1 MGLTKAST
9 GARAQDR
16 FINETKT
23 QNLTAAL
30 MGNPNVG
37 KSTLFNSL
45 TGMHQHTG
53 NWPGKTVTG
62 AVGSCTYKNAEITLV
77 DLPGCYS
84 LLCHSAEEEVAR
96 DFVCSGDADVTVVV
110 CDATSFERNLIL
122 VLQTI
127 EVTENVIVC
136 VNLIDEAEKKGIK
149 IDKKILEESLGVPVV
164 TTSARSGKGVNKLLQ
179 QIMKI
184 QKGSNKI
191 KKKIIEDDEEKVKAT
206 VEKAQKIAQ
215 SCITYKN
222 ENYLMRDR
230 KIDGVLTGKYAFL
243 VMLLMLLCV
252 FWLTISGANS
262 VSGVLSQGLFKT
274 EEWLN
279 QALMSIHTPD
289 FLRELIVFGGYRML
303 IWVVSVMLPPMAI
316 FFPLFTLLE
325 DAGVLP
331 RIAFNL
337 DKCFKCCGA
346 CGKQAL
352 TMCMGIGCNAAGVVG
367 ARIIDSPRERL
378 IAIITNS
385 LVPCNGR
392 FPALISVISVF
403 LITGAGMFSK
413 SVLPAAIL
421 TVFIAL
427 SVGVTFVA
435 SKFLS
440 KAFLKGEPSSFAL
453 ELPPYRRPQIGRVIL
468 RSVFDRTLFVL
479 GRAVVS
485 AIPAG
490 LLLWLL
496 ANIHINGVSL
506 FSSFCAVL
514 EPVGSLMGLD
524 GVILAAFILGFPA
537 NETVVPIMIMGYL
550 SGTVLTDTV
559 SLAQLRNMLI
569 SSGWNIITAINTI
582 IFFLFHWPCAT
593 TMITIY
599 KETKSAKWTALSFV
613 LPTVIGVSLCILIN
627 LACNLLA

>member
-23 QNLTAAL
+23 ENLTVAL

-62 AVGSCTYKNAEITLV
+62 AVGSCTYKNAEVTLV

-96 DFVCSGDADVTVVV
+96 DFVSSGDADVTVVV

-179 QIMKI
+179 QITKI

-222 ENYLMRDR
+222 ENYLLRDR

-243 VMLLMLLCV
+243 VMLLMLLGV

-403 LITGAGMFSK
+403 LITGVGVFSK

-427 SVGVTFVA
+427 SVGMTFAA

-453 ELPPYRRPQIGRVIL
+453 ELPPYRRPQIGRVIV
-468 RSVFDRTLFVL
+468 RSIFDRTLFVL

-496 ANIHINGVSL
+496 ANIHIDGVSL

-514 EPVGSLMGLD
+514 EPVGNLMGLD

-559 SLAQLRNMLI
+559 SLAQLRDMLI
-569 SSGWNIITAINTI
+569 SSGWDIITAINTI

-599 KETKSAKWTALSFV
+599 KETKSAKWTALSFA
-613 LPTVIGVSLCILIN
+613 LPTVIGVLLCVVIN

>member
-9 GARAQDR
+9 GKCA
-16 FINETKT
+16 NERIIDTKKSGG
-23 QNLTAAL
+23 LVVAL

-37 KSTLFNSL
+37 KSTLFNYL

-62 AVGSCTYKNAEITLV
+62 AVGNCTYKDTDMTLV

-110 CDATSFERNLIL
+110 CDATALERNLIL
-122 VLQTI
+122 VLQTMKI
-127 EVTENVIVC
+127 TQNVIVC

-149 IDKKILEESLGVPVV
+149 INKKLLEESLGIPVV
-164 TTSARSGKGVNKLLQ
+164 TTSARDGKGVPKLLQ
-179 QIMKI
+179 QISKFP
-184 QKGSNKI
+184 KGSNI
-191 KKKIIEDDEEKVKAT
+191 TKKKMIEDNEDEVKAT
-206 VEKAQKIAQ
+206 VEKAQQIAAL
-215 SCITYKN
+215 SVTYKD
-222 ENYLMRDR
+222 ENYLLRDR
-230 KIDGVLTGKYAFL
+230 KIDNILTGRGAFL
-243 VMLLMLLCV
+243 IMLLMLLGI

-262 VSGVLSQGLFKT
+262 VSGVLSELLFKT

-279 QALMSIHTPD
+279 QGLMAINTPV
-289 FLRELIVFGGYRML
+289 FLRGLIVFGGYRML

-385 LVPCNGR
+385 LIPCNGR

-403 LITGAGMFSK
+403 LITGTGVVSQNI
-413 SVLPAAIL
+413 LPALYL
-421 TVFIAL
+421 TVVIVLATGMTL
-427 SVGVTFVA
+427 VA

-440 KAFLKGEPSSFAL
+440 ETILRGQASSFVL
-453 ELPPYRRPQIGRVIL
+453 ELPPYRRPQIGRVIV

-479 GRAVVS
+479 SRAVVS

-496 ANIHINGVSL
+496 ANISVDGVSL
-506 FSSFCAVL
+506 FSHICRIL
-514 EPVGSLMGLD
+514 QPIGSLMGLD
-524 GVILAAFILGFPA
+524 GIILAAFILGFPA

-559 SLAQLRNMLI
+559 SLSQLKDMLI
-569 SSGWNIITAINTI
+569 MNGWDTVTAVNVI

-593 TMITIY
+593 TMLTIY
-599 KETKSAKWTALSFV
+599 KETKSVRWTALSFA
-613 LPTVIGVSLCILIN
+613 LPTIIGVVLCVGIN

>member
-9 GARAQDR
+9 GKCA
-16 FINETKT
+16 NECIIDTKKADG
-23 QNLTAAL
+23 LVVAL

-37 KSTLFNSL
+37 KSTLFNYL

-62 AVGSCTYKNAEITLV
+62 AVGNCTYKDTDITLV

-84 LLCHSAEEEVAR
+84 LLCHSPEEEVAR

-110 CDATSFERNLIL
+110 CDATALERNLIL
-122 VLQTI
+122 VLQTMEI
-127 EVTENVIVC
+127 TQNVIVC

-149 IDKKILEESLGVPVV
+149 INKKFIEESLGVPVV
-164 TTSARSGKGVNKLLQ
+164 TTSARDGKGVTKLLQ
-179 QIMKI
+179 LI
-184 QKGSNKI
+184 SRI
-191 KKKIIEDDEEKVKAT
+191 KKSSNNTKTKAIEDNEDEVKVT
-206 VEKAQKIAQ
+206 VEKAQQIARE
-215 SCITYKN
+215 SVTYKD
-222 ENYLMRDR
+222 ENYLLRDR
-230 KIDGVLTGKYAFL
+230 RIDNILTGKGAFL
-243 VMLLMLLCV
+243 IMLIMLLGI

-262 VSGVLSQGLFKT
+262 LSSVLSELLFKT

-279 QALMSIHTPD
+279 QGLMAINTPQ

-352 TMCMGIGCNAAGVVG
+352 TMCMGLGCNAAGVVG

-403 LITGAGMFSK
+403 LITGAGVVSQNI
-413 SVLPAAIL
+413 LPALYL
-421 TVFIAL
+421 TVAIVLATGMTL
-427 SVGVTFVA
+427 VA
-435 SKFLS
+435 SNFLS
-440 KAFLKGEPSSFAL
+440 KTILRGEPSSFVL
-453 ELPPYRRPQIGRVIL
+453 ELPPYRRPQIGRVIV
-468 RSVFDRTLFVL
+468 RSIFDRTLFVL
-479 GRAVVS
+479 SRAIVS

-496 ANIHINGVSL
+496 ANINIDGASL
-506 FSSFCAVL
+506 FSHICRVL
-514 EPVGSLMGLD
+514 QPIGNLMGLD

-559 SLAQLRNMLI
+559 GLMELRGMLI
-569 SSGWNIITAINTI
+569 ANGWDVVTAVNVI

-593 TMITIY
+593 TMLTIY
-599 KETKSAKWTALSFV
+599 KETKSIKWTAISFV
-613 LPTVIGVSLCILIN
+613 LPTVVGVALCTLIN

>member
-1 MGLTKAST
+1 MGLTKTST
-9 GARAQDR
+9 GMSAQDR
-16 FINETKT
+16 FINTIKND
-23 QNLTAAL
+23 NLTVAL

-37 KSTLFNSL
+37 KSTLFNYL

-62 AVGSCTYKNAEITLV
+62 AVGNCTHKDQQITMV

-84 LLCHSAEEEVAR
+84 LLCHSPEEEVAR
-96 DFVCSGDADVTVVV
+96 DFVCSGDADVTVLV
-110 CDATSFERNLIL
+110 CDGTSFERNLIL
-122 VLQTI
+122 VLETL

-136 VNLIDEAEKKGIK
+136 INLIDEAEKKGIK
-149 IDKKILEESLGVPVV
+149 IDKKSLEENLGIPVV
-164 TTSARSGKGVNKLLQ
+164 MTSARSGKGINKLMHE
-179 QIMKI
+179 ISKVK
-184 QKGSNKI
+184 KGSNRI
-191 KKKIIEDDEEKVKAT
+191 KKKAIDDNEELVQET
-206 VEKAQKIAQ
+206 VEKAQEIAKK
-215 SCITYKN
+215 SITYKN
-222 ENYLMRDR
+222 ENYLLSDR
-230 KIDGVLTGKYAFL
+230 KIDRILTGKYAFL
-243 VMLLMLLCV
+243 VMVVMLLGV
-252 FWLTISGANS
+252 FWLTITGANS
-262 VSGVLSQGLFKT
+262 VSEVLSRGLFLT
-274 EEWLN
+274 ESWLN
-279 QALMSIHTPD
+279 QALLAIHTPQ

-303 IWVVSVMLPPMAI
+303 VWVVSVMFPPMAI

-367 ARIIDSPRERL
+367 ARIIDSKRERL

-403 LITGAGMFSK
+403 LITGAGIFSK
-413 SVLPAAIL
+413 NILPALFL
-421 TVFIAL
+421 TLVMAL
-427 SVGVTFVA
+427 SVGMTFLA

-440 KAFLKGEPSSFAL
+440 KTLLRGETSSFAL
-453 ELPPYRRPQIGRVIL
+453 ELPPYRMPQISKVIV

-479 GRAVVS
+479 SRAVIS

-496 ANIHINGVSL
+496 ANTHIGGESL
-506 FSSFCAVL
+506 FFLFCEFL
-514 EPVGSLMGLD
+514 KPLGNLMGLD

-537 NETVVPIMIMGYL
+537 NETVVPIIIMGYM
-550 SGTVLTDTV
+550 SGTVLQDFGSLTQLKDILV
-559 SLAQLRNMLI
+559 SN
-569 SSGWNIITAINTI
+569 GWSIVTAINTI

-599 KETKSAKWTALSFV
+599 KETKSAKWTALSFL
-613 LPTVIGVSLCILIN
+613 LPTVIGVVLCILIN
-627 LACNLLA
+627 LSCNLLA

>member
-1 MGLTKAST
+1 MGLTKTST
-9 GARAQDR
+9 GMSAQDR
-16 FINETKT
+16 FINTIKNDNQT
-23 QNLTAAL
+23 VAL

-37 KSTLFNSL
+37 KSTLFNYL

-62 AVGSCTYKNAEITLV
+62 AVGNCTYKDQQITMV

-84 LLCHSAEEEVAR
+84 LLCHSPEEEVAR

-110 CDATSFERNLIL
+110 CDATSLERNLIL

-127 EVTENVIVC
+127 EVTKNVIVC
-136 VNLIDEAEKKGIK
+136 INLIDEAEKKGIK
-149 IDKKILEESLGVPVV
+149 IDKKGLEDNLGVPVV
-164 TTSARSGKGVNKLLQ
+164 MTSARSGKGINKLMHE
-179 QIMKI
+179 ISKVE
-184 QKGSNKI
+184 KGSNVI
-191 KKKIIEDDEEKVKAT
+191 KKKTVDDNEETVKGT
-206 VEKAQKIAQ
+206 VEKAQKIAKKT
-215 SCITYKN
+215 ITYKN
-222 ENYLMRDR
+222 ENYLLSDR
-230 KIDGVLTGKYAFL
+230 KIDRILTGKYAFL
-243 VMLLMLLCV
+243 VMVVMLLGV
-252 FWLTISGANS
+252 FWLTITGANS
-262 VSGVLSQGLFKT
+262 VSEVLSKGLFLT
-274 EEWLN
+274 ENWLN
-279 QALMSIHTPD
+279 QALLAIHTPD

-303 IWVVSVMLPPMAI
+303 VWVVSVMLPPMAI

-337 DKCFKCCGA
+337 DRCFKCCGA

-367 ARIIDSPRERL
+367 SRIIDSKRERL

-392 FPALISVISVF
+392 FPALIAVISVF
-403 LITGAGMFSK
+403 FITGSGMFSK
-413 SVLPAAIL
+413 NILPAVFL
-421 TVFIAL
+421 TIVMAL
-427 SVGVTFVA
+427 AVGITLFA
-435 SKFLS
+435 SKLLS
-440 KAFLKGEPSSFAL
+440 KTLLRGETSSFAL
-453 ELPPYRRPQIGRVIL
+453 ELPPYRMPQISKVIV

-479 GRAVVS
+479 SRAVVS

-496 ANIHINGVSL
+496 ANVEIGGESL
-506 FSSFCAVL
+506 FFAFCDFL
-514 EPVGSLMGLD
+514 KPLGNIMGLD

-537 NETVVPIMIMGYL
+537 NETVVPIMIMGYM
-550 SGTVLTDTV
+550 SGTVLQDFG
-559 SLAQLRNMLI
+559 SLAELKDILVSN
-569 SSGWNIITAINTI
+569 GWSIVTAINTI

-599 KETKSAKWTALSFV
+599 KETKSAKWTAISFL
-613 LPTVIGVSLCILIN
+613 LPTIIGVALCILIN
-627 LACNLLA
+627 LSCNLLA